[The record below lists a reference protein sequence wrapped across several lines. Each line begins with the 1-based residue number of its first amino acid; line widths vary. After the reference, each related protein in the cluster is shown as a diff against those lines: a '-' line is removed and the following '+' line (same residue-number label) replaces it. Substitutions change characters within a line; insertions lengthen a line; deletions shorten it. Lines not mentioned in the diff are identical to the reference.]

1 MRVYIERDRTRLR
14 IRVVYQGKKHQF
26 STGLTDT
33 KTNRAYVQGVASRIE
48 LDMVSGQFDPTL
60 IKYRPQIVGSNAT
73 DISVP
78 ELFRRFTEH
87 QFKTKGLAPGSR
99 RRYEPI
105 QSCLEQ
111 RLNVPAHQVGDHT
124 AGNYAALLLERL
136 AARSAKERLWM
147 LASCWDWA
155 KTRYH
160 VADQNPWT
168 AQIQRIKPNPQQRVK
183 PFTAAEIRAIV
194 GAFRSSPHYQHYAD
208 FVVFLFGV
216 GCRFGE
222 AAGLRWSHV
231 ADDFQ
236 SVWIGESV
244 SRGHRKGTKTG
255 KARTVMLSPTV
266 AKMLGD
272 RLTALK
278 PKPDDLVFPSPKN
291 FPIDDH
297 NFRNRA
303 WKTILEQ
310 CHIEYR
316 RPYCVR
322 HSAIS
327 HALASGA
334 NPMDLAE
341 QTGHDKRVL
350 LDVYAH
356 AIAKQSLFVEF

>member
-1 MRVYIERDRTRLR
+1 MRVYVERDRTRLR

-60 IKYRPQIVGSNAT
+60 LKYRPNAVGSNPAGVSCI
-73 DISVP
+73 D
-78 ELFRRFTEH
+78 LFE
-87 QFKTKGLAPGSR
+87 QYVKAIAKDKALCPGSL
-99 RRYEPI
+99 RRYQGCI
-105 QSCLEQ
+105 SHVRKSLSVQ
-111 RLNVPAHQVGDHT
+111 AHQVTDAT
-124 AGNYAALLLERL
+124 ASNFAALTLESVSNRTG
-136 AARSAKERLWM
+136 KEYLWM
-147 LASCWDWA
+147 LKSCWDWA
-155 KTRYH
+155 KARYH
-160 VADQNPWT
+160 VADENPWT
-168 AQIQRIKPNPQQRVK
+168 AQIPRIKPNPQQRVK
-183 PFTAAEIRAIV
+183 PFTAAEIQAII

-222 AAGLRWSHV
+222 AAGLKWEHI

-236 SVWIGESV
+236 TVWIGESV
-244 SRGHRKGTKTG
+244 SRGYRKSTKTG
-255 KARTVMLSPTV
+255 KARTVMLSLTV
-266 AKMLGD
+266 SKMLGD
-272 RLTALK
+272 RHLK
-278 PKPDDLVFPSPKN
+278 RNPKPDDLVFPSPKN

-316 RPYCVR
+316 KPYAVR
-322 HSAIS
+322 HSVIS
-327 HALASGA
+327 HALANGA

-350 LDVYAH
+350 LSTYAH
-356 AIAKQSLFVEF
+356 AISRQSLFVEF